1 MPRRPDPV
9 AVAEQILAASKYRH
23 LDEAFVRR
31 VAGEAAERFR
41 DNADAVKYAK
51 RKLHQAFG
59 VFVAGSPGDA
69 VRRCVE
75 AIRSGT
81 DVRDACLS
89 AMRAHASTAER
100 IAWLDP
106 FYEQVAGWCGEP
118 HSVVDLACGLNPLA
132 LPWLHVAPEA
142 RYWCC
147 DIDRDLAAALARLDG
162 VFPVEVQAETC
173 DLLAAASPPPADLAL
188 LLKTLTTLQQ
198 QRNGAGGQVLAALD
212 CPHVVLSLPRRSLS
226 ARRSYVDDPLTPAL
240 ADGTYRLADQAV
252 FGDELVCHLVRP
264 A

>member
-1 MPRRPDPV
+1 
-9 AVAEQILAASKYRH
+9 
-23 LDEAFVRR
+23 
-31 VAGEAAERFR
+31 
-41 DNADAVKYAK
+41 
-51 RKLHQAFG
+51 
-59 VFVAGSPGDA
+59 
-69 VRRCVE
+69 
-75 AIRSGT
+75 
-81 DVRDACLS
+81 
-89 AMRAHASTAER
+89 MRAHASTAER

-118 HSVVDLACGLNPLA
+118 RSVVDLACGLNPLA

-188 LLKTLTTLQQ
+188 LLKTVTTLEQ
-198 QRNGAGGQVLAALD
+198 QRTGAAGQVLAALD